1 MSEDNTIEYT
11 IEENDTEMKPDN
23 PNIRHSINGLSGIPP
38 DVLNKLPPSFFGSN
52 REMKPD
58 KETFE
63 DKPNLRHSVNGL
75 SGIPQDVLN
84 KLPPS
89 FFGNEEIEHGD
100 ALREF
105 MIKHKASMQHSSN
118 DGINMHP
125 NEYFKKVVMKE
136 KND

>member
-11 IEENDTEMKPDN
+11 IEENDNKPT
-23 PNIRHSINGLSGIPP
+23 I
-38 DVLNKLPPSFFGSN
+38 
-52 REMKPD
+52 
-58 KETFE
+58 E
-63 DKPNLRHSVNGL
+63 DKPNLRRSGNGL

-84 KLPPS
+84 KLPQS

-105 MIKHKASMQHSSN
+105 MIKHKASMQNSSN

-125 NEYFKKVVMKE
+125 NEYFRQIIMKE
-136 KND
+136 KTD

>member
-1 MSEDNTIEYT
+1 MNSIICRKIIRLNTLL
-11 IEENDTEMKPDN
+11 K
-23 PNIRHSINGLSGIPP
+23 
-38 DVLNKLPPSFFGSN
+38 
-52 REMKPD
+52 
-58 KETFE
+58 
-63 DKPNLRHSVNGL
+63 NGL

-84 KLPPS
+84 KLPQS

-105 MIKHKASMQHSSN
+105 MIKHKASMQNSSN

>member
-11 IEENDTEMKPDN
+11 IEENDNKPT
-23 PNIRHSINGLSGIPP
+23 I
-38 DVLNKLPPSFFGSN
+38 
-52 REMKPD
+52 
-58 KETFE
+58 E
-63 DKPNLRHSVNGL
+63 DKPNLRRSGNGL

-105 MIKHKASMQHSSN
+105 MIKHKASMQVSYTYGSYAILQILIKLN
-118 DGINMHP
+118 LN
-125 NEYFKKVVMKE
+125 
-136 KND
+136 

>member
-11 IEENDTEMKPDN
+11 IEENDNKPT
-23 PNIRHSINGLSGIPP
+23 I
-38 DVLNKLPPSFFGSN
+38 
-52 REMKPD
+52 
-58 KETFE
+58 E
-63 DKPNLRHSVNGL
+63 DKPNLRRSGNGL

-84 KLPPS
+84 KLPQS